1 MEMLRKQQLHELPT
15 IMDEQKKMEE
25 RITKEMKD
33 LGEVRAGPRGA
44 STGSAGGKDT
54 VDVEMAAEGDGTLA
68 DPRLLILAPSDFDSM
83 LQLGQMALSSYDQYE
98 RLFDLPKYMRYE
110 VVQA

>member
-25 RITKEMKD
+25 RITKEMKV

-54 VDVEMAAEGDGTLA
+54 VDVEMAARYTYIDVFVAEDSAYKFYGKTKPDTNYYK
-68 DPRLLILAPSDFDSM
+68 ILDEM
-83 LQLGQMALSSYDQYE
+83 
-98 RLFDLPKYMRYE
+98 
-110 VVQA
+110 